1 MCLDIF
7 KNFYD
12 IFIQKI
18 TKSTQTYEQLDN
30 TILSELDHSNLID
43 GDYETDTNSN
53 SNSNSNPNSED
64 WKQYVWTNNDLSTM
78 DVI

>member
-43 GDYETDTNSN
+43 GDYETDSN
-53 SNSNSNPNSED
+53 SNTNSNPNSEE

>member
-1 MCLDIF
+1 MCLHIF

-12 IFIQKI
+12 FFIQKI

-43 GDYETDTNSN
+43 GDYETDSN
-53 SNSNSNPNSED
+53 SNTNSNPNSEE

>member
-18 TKSTQTYEQLDN
+18 TKSTQTYEHLDN

-43 GDYETDTNSN
+43 GDYETDSNSNTNSN
-53 SNSNSNPNSED
+53 SNSED